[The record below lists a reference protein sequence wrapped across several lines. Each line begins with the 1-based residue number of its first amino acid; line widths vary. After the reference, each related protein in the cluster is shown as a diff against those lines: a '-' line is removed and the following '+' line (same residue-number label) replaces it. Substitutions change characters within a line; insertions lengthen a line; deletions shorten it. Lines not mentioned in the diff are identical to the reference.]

1 MLNVTIICSDPLH
14 PIYPCLRQWATA
26 HSERS
31 RVEIVQKA
39 ADAKGGDLLL
49 LVSCHE
55 IIKAPLRKLYR
66 HTLVIHASDLPHGKG
81 MSPHIWQILEGRTE
95 LVVTLLE
102 AVDGLDAGDIWH
114 QERIHVPATAL
125 HDEIHRRLFDAELR
139 LMSWALDNHAMVQ
152 PRAQS
157 GESSFYRKR
166 TPEDSRIGL
175 DSTLREVFNQLR
187 VADPQRYPAF
197 FEYEDTRF
205 KIVIERM

>member
-1 MLNVTIICSDPLH
+1 MLNVTIICSDLLH
-14 PIYPCLRQWATA
+14 PIYPSLRQWASEQTQRA
-26 HSERS
+26 H
-31 RVEIVQKA
+31 VEIVPRA
-39 ADAKGGDLLL
+39 IDAKGGDLLL

-55 IIKAPLRKLYR
+55 IIKAPLRERYR

-81 MSPHIWQILEGRTE
+81 MSPHIWQILEGKTE

-125 HDEIHRRLFDAELR
+125 HDEIHIRLFDAELR
-139 LMSWALDNHAMVQ
+139 LMSWALDNHATVQ

-175 DSTLREVFNQLR
+175 ESTLGAAFNQLR
-187 VADPQRYPAF
+187 VADPRRYPAF
-197 FEYEDTRF
+197 FEYEGARF